1 MMVMTMK
8 IIIII
13 ITIIIII
20 IIIIIMIMIIIAIFI
35 IIIIIIIN
43 DKFVKLTFKASSIC
57 SFNIF
62 KSSRFFS
69 STASLAFW
77 TRSVVWDNLSYKKIV
92 IQLKS

>member
-8 IIIII
+8 I
-13 ITIIIII
+13 IIIII

-69 STASLAFW
+69 STASLAFC